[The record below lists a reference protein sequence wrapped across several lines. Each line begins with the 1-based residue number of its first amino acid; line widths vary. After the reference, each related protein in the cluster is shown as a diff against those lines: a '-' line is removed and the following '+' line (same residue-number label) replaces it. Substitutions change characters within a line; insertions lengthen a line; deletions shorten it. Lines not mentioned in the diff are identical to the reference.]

1 MTFFDRAPLSLLTA
15 LSVAFGALAC
25 SSAPKSVP
33 TGDSG
38 TSVEQGPPPVFD
50 AAPTGWAAVP
60 DLDLSTTT
68 GGDGGPVV
76 TVSTSADFKA
86 QAEPDGPRI
95 VLVDGVFGEGARFKV
110 GSNVTVI
117 GLSGAELQGG
127 LRVSGAS
134 NVIVRNLKIVGNNCS
149 DSPDD
154 CSGGADAVSIGD
166 GAHHV
171 WFDHC
176 DISDGSDG
184 NLDVNDG
191 ADYVTI
197 SWTKFWYSGQRPGG
211 HQFSNLVG
219 SSDNSPEDI
228 GHLRVSYHH
237 NWWADHIDE
246 RMPRVRYGQ
255 VHIFNSLYTAAGNSY
270 CVGVGYFANIL
281 TEANVFFG
289 VRDPIESSSYANEQ
303 SIVVSRNNL
312 YVESSG
318 HKEDRGMD
326 VFSPPYAYALDDV
339 RTLRA
344 RVEGGAG
351 VCASRFQFDAEPPS
365 CSEQASDPAAM
376 TP

>member
-1 MTFFDRAPLSLLTA
+1 MTSFDRARFSLLIA
-15 LSVAFGALAC
+15 LCAALGAC

-33 TGDSG
+33 TGG
-38 TSVEQGPPPVFD
+38 TETPAEQGPPPVFD
-50 AAPTGWAAVP
+50 AAATGWAAVA
-60 DLDLSTTT
+60 DLGLDTTT
-68 GGDGGPVV
+68 GGEGGPVV
-76 TVSTSADFKA
+76 TVSTSTDFKA
-86 QAEPDGPRI
+86 QVEPDGPRI
-95 VLVDGVFGEGARFKV
+95 VLVDGVFGEGARFKI

-127 LRVSGAS
+127 LRISGAS

-149 DSPDD
+149 DSPMD

-191 ADYVTI
+191 ADYVTV

-219 SSDNSPEDI
+219 SSDNSPEDV

-237 NWWADHIDE
+237 NWWGDHIDE

-281 TEANVFFG
+281 TEANVYFG
-289 VRDPIESSSYANEQ
+289 VRDPIESASYANEQ
-303 SIVVSRNNL
+303 SVVVSRNNL
-312 YVESSG
+312 YVDSSG
-318 HKEDRGMD
+318 RKEDRGTD

-351 VCASRFQFDAEPPS
+351 VCASRFVFNPEPPS
-365 CSEQASDPAAM
+365 CSEQPSDPAAM
-376 TP
+376 SP